1 MKLRNWLCGSA
12 AALIAVSIPLAGM
25 SAFGEGDNNEAATPT
40 VYASGASTEE
50 AITYEVNTTEA
61 DDDADA
67 GLTEEEKEHQ
77 QYLRRHEFDKNG
89 NAFST
94 SDLSLEKLWDNDR
107 IIVKIVPYTGKTV
120 KDVKLYLSSRS
131 GAWEDKLIKELSF
144 TDNADSVIMGDLR
157 DKFDNSLFADAN
169 LKVVIGEGSDQI
181 YYSHIKVDSL
191 SDKHPYDEWITETDT
206 KGKDVKVFYARN
218 YDNAS
223 PDFYEGLLNWY
234 VGDFEGKF
242 VTDISFTVDITGD
255 MSFVVYDQINGE
267 RDIASGILSKSGSY
281 SGPIASTNVGS
292 NVEVSV
298 IKAEPGSKMVLSYM
312 NMDSIDYAGE
322 VDESIDTS
330 VPYTLKN
337 LSKYGHQYDVSMLP
351 AVDGKFVFEFEPFDD
366 KDYNTIYLYSYG
378 NNDVYTKTP
387 VKKGETTA
395 ELTVTADEMEIL
407 RNRTVTFD
415 VQNLKVTKVSFVAT
429 PRDPENFQYGD
440 NKCSVTLNDGQKYLY
455 IPASAFEKLSGS
467 GSDPVTITFETDSGV
482 SDPWVQYRF
491 GTTELH
497 KITAVESVKGKTT
510 FKASISENVSEVQEK
525 GLYIYGNGITI
536 TNVNIDKG
544 NPWTGGEGSD
554 YVDLTADEIKDVE
567 LISAPESESAYTTT
581 FNGFGVNKMYSQKN
595 ELGNG
600 KYNQRFLMQVKTED
614 VADIESYSIIV
625 SNGDKHVKINCY
637 GLSSSIT
644 INGNSIKA
652 DEGCVFLSAAV
663 VDVNDDID
671 LSYSEFMY
679 D

>member
-1 MKLRNWLCGSA
+1 
-12 AALIAVSIPLAGM
+12 M

-267 RDIASGILSKSGSY
+267 RDIASGILSKSDSY
-281 SGPIASTNVGS
+281 TGPIASTNVGS

-366 KDYNTIYLYSYG
+366 EDYNTIYLYSYG
-378 NNDVYTKTP
+378 SNDVYTKTP
-387 VKKGETTA
+387 VEKGETTA

-440 NKCSVTLNDGQKYLY
+440 NRCDITLNSEQEYIY
-455 IPASAFEKLSGS
+455 IPGSAFEGLSMGAS
-467 GSDPVTITFETDSGV
+467 TPVTLTFKTDSSV
-482 SDPWVQYRF
+482 ADLWVQYRY
-491 GTTELH
+491 GTDPLYRVTRS
-497 KITAVESVKGKTT
+497 VSVKGKTT
-510 FKASISENVSEVQEK
+510 FEAGLYEDLNKVKEH

-544 NPWTGGEGSD
+544 LPWTGDVGIYD
-554 YVDLTADEIKDVE
+554 DLTDEDIKGVE
-567 LISAPESESAYTTT
+567 FNNAPDSENLFTTT
-581 FNGFGVNKMYSQKN
+581 HNGFGVNKMYSQKN

-663 VDVNDDID
+663 VDVNDGID

>member
-25 SAFGEGDNNEAATPT
+25 SAFGEDEENKSDAEISTYAAATEE
-40 VYASGASTEE
+40 VSTME
-50 AITYEVNTTEA
+50 AENPALDQVEKAHQLLLCRYDFVEDNADNFYKTT
-61 DDDADA
+61 
-67 GLTEEEKEHQ
+67 
-77 QYLRRHEFDKNG
+77 
-89 NAFST
+89 
-94 SDLSLEKLWDNDR
+94 DLALDMLWDFDNICVKVAARKGR
-107 IIVKIVPYTGKTV
+107 IETG
-120 KDVKLYLSSRS
+120 KLYLASKS
-131 GAWEDKLIKELSF
+131 GAWDDVLLKELSLSSGQ
-144 TDNADSVIMGDLR
+144 DSVNMGSIRDTFSGDLT
-157 DKFDNSLFADAN
+157 DAYLKLVIDDMSNVLYAGVKVNSTQDEH
-169 LKVVIGEGSDQI
+169 V
-181 YYSHIKVDSL
+181 
-191 SDKHPYDEWITETDT
+191 YDEWTEGEDENGNTIYT
-206 KGKDVKVFYARN
+206 FYGRN
-218 YDNAS
+218 YNKDYVNTYFS
-223 PDFYEGLLNWY
+223 FYDAALDIDL
-234 VGDFEGKF
+234 GDFTGKF
-242 VTDISFTVDITGD
+242 AADETIGVDITGD
-255 MSFVVYDQINGE
+255 LVFVMFNYIDGE
-267 RDIASGILSKSGSY
+267 MQQGSGLLNKSGDY
-281 SGPIASTNVGS
+281 KGPIASDKFDGKVRFVLQEADPN
-292 NVEVSV
+292 SV
-298 IKAEPGSKMVLSYM
+298 MTLRYIKVNA
-312 NMDSIDYAGE
+312 IDYAGE

-351 AVDGKFVFEFEPFDD
+351 AVDGKFIFEFEPFDD
-366 KDYNTIYLYSYG
+366 EDYNTIYLYSYG
-378 NNDVYTKTP
+378 SNDVYTKTP
-387 VKKGETTA
+387 VEKGETTA

-440 NKCSVTLNDGQKYLY
+440 NRCSVTLNDGQKYLY

-467 GSDPVTITFETDSGV
+467 GSDPVTITFETDSSV

-544 NPWTGGEGSD
+544 NPVINDDTPYEE
-554 YVDLTADEIKDVE
+554 VTDEDIKGVE
-567 LISAPESESAYTTT
+567 LNNAPDSENLFTTT
-581 FNGFGVNKMYSQKN
+581 LNGFGVNKMYSQKN

-625 SNGDKHVKINCY
+625 SNGDKHVKIYCY

-644 INGNSIKA
+644 INGNIIKA